1 MKQVNLIIEELKPKF
16 DYLALPFLLKLSA
29 FLLLLCLL
37 AVAYLAYKSHN
48 LEKQNAENHKTIT
61 TLNQDISKF
70 KAIIAKKSRDPKLE
84 LQVKRTRKAI
94 EDRRK
99 ILALLGNS
107 RYKKQLKWSDVMA
120 GLARQ
125 SNENVWLVHFV
136 VEDDNIDL
144 QGRLSDPFYLTKYI
158 DLLNKDPAFVG
169 LRFSSVNVV
178 AQNPSVTEVDEDGKT
193 ITRNTSYYAGRYDIR
208 NERARVQVDSRGGVN
223 LPMLSRTAA
232 ETPNFA
238 YSEFWLHSEKNIANS
253 NMR

>member
-107 RYKKQLKWSDVMA
+107 RNKKQLKWSDVMA

-178 AQNPSVTEVDEDGKT
+178 AQNPMKTEVDENGNP
-193 ITRNTSYYAGRYDIR
+193 IVRRNFSGGYHGGTN
-208 NERARVQVDSRGGVN
+208 NEKVRVQVDSKGGVN

-232 ETPNFA
+232 EIPNFSYA
-238 YSEFWLHSEKNIANS
+238 EFWLHSEKNIAN
-253 NMR
+253 NNIR